1 MDTGAQAVIEELL
14 SAGVHVCFANPGTSE
29 MHFVAALDNAPR
41 MRAVLTLFEGVAT
54 GAADG
59 YARIA
64 GRPAATL
71 LHLGPGLANGLA
83 NLHNARRAHSP
94 VLNIVGDHA
103 TYHQKL
109 DAPLQSDIDALA
121 GWLRGPVHRPEG
133 LDDLRSATGDAVAA
147 ANSRPGRVVTL
158 ILPADLSWGPAPMHV
173 SETPADMTRD
183 EHPEADSL
191 DSVATALRSAGQRAA
206 LLVGGSATTS
216 AGQRAAWRIAQAT
229 GARVYA
235 ETFPAR
241 MTRGAGVPHIER
253 LGYLAEHAD
262 QQLSG
267 TTDLVLAGARAPV
280 AFFAYPQLYSQLMP
294 DGATV
299 HILCPPTAPHAA
311 ESLEA
316 LAHHLG
322 AHAPTPPPPAPPDFT
337 PGALTVQNWA
347 EVIAALLPENAIISD
362 ESNTSGV
369 FLPAATAGSPR
380 HDLLALTGGAIGQGL
395 PLAVGAAV
403 AAPLGPVI
411 ALQADGSALYTISAL
426 WTMAREELNI
436 TTVLLNNRSYAI
448 LKMELQRVG
457 AATGGGH
464 AGRLLDLSHPDID
477 FVKIAH
483 GMGVCATRAA
493 TTEELAEQFLH
504 ATSTPGPHL
513 IEATIPALL

>member
-14 SAGVHVCFANPGTSE
+14 SAGVRVCFANPGTSE
-29 MHFVAALDNAPR
+29 MHFVAALDNAPG

-59 YARIA
+59 YARITS
-64 GRPAATL
+64 RPAATL

-103 TYHQKL
+103 TYHQQL
-109 DAPLQSDIDALA
+109 DAPMQSDIGALA
-121 GWLRGPVHRPEG
+121 RWLCGPVYRPECP
-133 LDDLRSATGDAVAA
+133 DDLRPAIGDAVSVA
-147 ANSRPGRVVTL
+147 SIRPGRIATL
-158 ILPADLSWGPAPMHV
+158 ILPADLSWGPTPIHV
-173 SETPADMTRD
+173 SALREDTSRD
-183 EHPEADSL
+183 EHPEGDSL
-191 DSVATALRSAGQRAA
+191 DTVAEVLRRAGQRAV

-216 AGQRAAWRIAQAT
+216 VGQRAAWRIAQAT
-229 GARVYA
+229 GARVYV

-241 MTRGAGVPHIER
+241 MTCGAGAPYIER
-253 LGYLAEHAD
+253 IGHLAEHAE
-262 QQLSG
+262 QQLCG
-267 TTDLVLAGARAPV
+267 TTDLVLAGVREPV
-280 AFFAYPQLYSQLMP
+280 ALFAYPQRSGQLVP
-294 DGATV
+294 DGARV
-299 HILCPPTAPHAA
+299 HILCSPAA
-311 ESLEA
+311 WYAAQSLEA
-316 LAHHLG
+316 LAHRLG
-322 AHAPTPPPPAPPDFT
+322 AYAPTPPLPALPAVA

-347 EVIAALLPENAIISD
+347 EVIAALTPENAIISD
-362 ESNTSGV
+362 ESNTSGA
-369 FLPAATAGSPR
+369 LLAAATAGSPR
-380 HDLLALTGGAIGQGL
+380 HDLLTLTGGAIGQGL

-403 AAPLGPVI
+403 AAPLRPVI

-436 TTVLLNNRSYAI
+436 TTVILNNRSYAI

-457 AATGGGH
+457 APTGGGH

-483 GMGVCATRAA
+483 GMGVSA

-504 ATSTPGPHL
+504 ATNTPGPHL
-513 IEATIPALL
+513 IEAIIPALL